1 MAKTQILKAS
11 KHWREHG
18 ETSAGYLKRSI
29 ETRTSQRYIPSLQHP
44 SDSHLCASPGELQD
58 AAKTFYQHLYTSET
72 IDDTNVSILLDTIT
86 DNDIIPADDT
96 DSLLVPFTIED
107 LLVGSSRSPRKSS
120 PGTDGLPYEILSLV
134 LKHPGISNLA
144 VKVYNDALLQGIFP
158 RSGLSTSTALLPK
171 KGDLTSLKNWRPIS
185 LINTDA
191 KIFTRLLN
199 CRLMSVFSS
208 RISPHQMGFMP
219 QRFIGEHGRLL
230 QLIMSSASIQ
240 KSSAVGLL
248 LDQEKAYDR
257 VHPEYLSQVMRRFG
271 VPAQLSFY
279 STTWSPSRL
288 FVVAS
293 SADGSSTDGSSAD
306 DLFPAPVEADPP
318 SVDPA
323 GHSPPPVKILAYADD
338 VLVFLKS
345 PSDFNRLQQAVS
357 IYASA
362 SNAMLNYSK
371 TQAFSLSSDPN
382 PTWQQFLI
390 TQNIHSWHDCRSTDS
405 LIYLGYPVYSSTS
418 RRNLFVDQLTNKIAL
433 SCQIH
438 SQRNLS
444 IRGRVT
450 VLNCL
455 IFSKLWHV
463 LRIVPLTQAQIAK
476 IQALQLYASL
486 SPKVVLML
494 SIQRSK
500 FKRCNGVGFYLC
512 FSPLLRIPV
521 VQHYFLGR
529 SIPVS
534 LMISTCFKSIQHMVI
549 FPLVFLV
556 SHHCYSLHTAQVTF
570 RPFHSIVLPRFF
582 PHWTRYSVVPLI
594 V

>member
-44 SDSHLCASPGELQD
+44 SDSHLCTSPGELQD

-230 QLIMSSASIQ
+230 QLIMSSVSIQ

-476 IQALQLYASL
+476 IQGLGAKFLNSNSFPRISFATLCLPQSKGGLDALDPAVQIQALQWRWLLPMLLSSSPDPSSTALFPRSLYPSV
-486 SPKVVLML
+486 P
-494 SIQRSK
+494 
-500 FKRCNGVGFYLC
+500 Y
-512 FSPLLRIPV
+512 
-521 VQHYFLGR
+521 
-529 SIPVS
+529 
-534 LMISTCFKSIQHMVI
+534 
-549 FPLVFLV
+549 V
-556 SHHCYSLHTAQVTF
+556 SHHYYSLHTAQVTF
-570 RPFHSIVLPRFF
+570 RPLHSIVLPRFF
-582 PHWTRYSVVPLI
+582 PHWIRYSVVPLI

>member
-44 SDSHLCASPGELQD
+44 SDSHLCTSPGELQD

-230 QLIMSSASIQ
+230 QLIMSSVSIQ

-271 VPAQLSFY
+271 IPAQLY
-279 STTWSPSRL
+279 QYQWT
-288 FVVAS
+288 
-293 SADGSSTDGSSAD
+293 
-306 DLFPAPVEADPP
+306 
-318 SVDPA
+318 
-323 GHSPPPVKILAYADD
+323 
-338 VLVFLKS
+338 
-345 PSDFNRLQQAVS
+345 
-357 IYASA
+357 
-362 SNAMLNYSK
+362 SN
-371 TQAFSLSSDPN
+371 
-382 PTWQQFLI
+382 
-390 TQNIHSWHDCRSTDS
+390 
-405 LIYLGYPVYSSTS
+405 
-418 RRNLFVDQLTNKIAL
+418 
-433 SCQIH
+433 
-438 SQRNLS
+438 
-444 IRGRVT
+444 
-450 VLNCL
+450 
-455 IFSKLWHV
+455 
-463 LRIVPLTQAQIAK
+463 
-476 IQALQLYASL
+476 
-486 SPKVVLML
+486 
-494 SIQRSK
+494 
-500 FKRCNGVGFYLC
+500 
-512 FSPLLRIPV
+512 
-521 VQHYFLGR
+521 
-529 SIPVS
+529 
-534 LMISTCFKSIQHMVI
+534 
-549 FPLVFLV
+549 
-556 SHHCYSLHTAQVTF
+556 
-570 RPFHSIVLPRFF
+570 
-582 PHWTRYSVVPLI
+582 
-594 V
+594 

>member
-230 QLIMSSASIQ
+230 QLIMSSVSIQ

-418 RRNLFVDQLTNKIAL
+418 QRNLFVDQLTNKIAL

-476 IQALQLYASL
+476 IQGLGAKFLNSNSFPRISFATLCLPQSKGGLDALDPAVQIQALQWRWLLPMLLSSSPDPSSTALFPRSLYPSV
-486 SPKVVLML
+486 P
-494 SIQRSK
+494 
-500 FKRCNGVGFYLC
+500 Y
-512 FSPLLRIPV
+512 
-521 VQHYFLGR
+521 
-529 SIPVS
+529 
-534 LMISTCFKSIQHMVI
+534 
-549 FPLVFLV
+549 V
-556 SHHCYSLHTAQVTF
+556 SHHYYSLHTAQVTF
-570 RPFHSIVLPRFF
+570 RPLHSIVLPRFF
-582 PHWTRYSVVPLI
+582 PHWIRYSVVPLI